1 MEKALRYL
9 AVKAMTIKGRYD
21 VRCMLKNAKN
31 ARAVNDKV
39 LMEILRANKDC
50 EYGKKYGF
58 ADIHS
63 VEEFREKV
71 PIITYDDIQS
81 YVERMY
87 YNNESNLIT
96 SHKIIGYA
104 TSSGSIGKPKLIPRT
119 NKDISI
125 YTKYTVTRFLAL
137 ADKYLRKE
145 GKRRMKPARGVNLLT
160 RYDVKSPFG
169 LPSTNV
175 ADIAAKKYFFIYPY
189 ILNLPIGKQFAGE
202 EIDMKYACARFGL
215 GDRDTSY
222 MFYVFTKGVAE
233 FIEYIRDNWQMLV
246 HDIETGTVD
255 PSVRVREDILEQLKK
270 NMKPDPARA
279 AELRAEF
286 SKGFDDTIISR
297 VWPNM
302 SVISA
307 IGTSASFEGFTKTI
321 KSFTTGVPFDYS
333 IYGASEGLI
342 AAAYEIDNPG
352 QLLLTDSCYYEF
364 LDPEDES
371 GKVLSLDELEVGK
384 NYEILVTN
392 RSGFYRYRLKD
403 IIRVLDYYGDCPIIN
418 FVYRKGQ
425 LLNVTGEKTTMEQMN
440 EAMNRFEKLAG
451 TKIKEW
457 AVFIDKGEM
466 MYRYGVLTETQDGKD
481 LSGYTEEFEQILRD
495 VNTSYRF
502 YEGNNL
508 IDPPII
514 INQRP
519 GTHDE
524 WREMKIKAGASPDQ
538 VKPVRILDTDEKN
551 EFFLGRTLCEV
562 K

>member
-1 MEKALRYL
+1 MEKILRYL
-9 AVKAMTIKGRYD
+9 AVKVMTIKGRFD
-21 VRCMLKNAKN
+21 LKSMLKNAKN

-39 LMEILRANKDC
+39 LMEILRTNRNS

-71 PIITYDDIQS
+71 PIITYDDIRP

-87 YNNESNLIT
+87 YKNESGLLT
-96 SHKIIGYA
+96 SRKIIGYA

-119 NKDISI
+119 NKDIRI

-137 ADKYLRKE
+137 ADRYLRKN
-145 GKRRMKPARGVNLLT
+145 GGRRMKPARGINLLT
-160 RYDVKSPFG
+160 RYDFVSPFG

-189 ILNLPIGKQFAGE
+189 ILVLPIGKQFAGE

-215 GDRDTSY
+215 EDRDCSF

-233 FIEYIRDNWQMLV
+233 YIEYIRDNWQMLV
-246 HDIETGTVD
+246 NDIETGSID
-255 PSVRVREDILEQLKK
+255 PSVRVRDDIHEQLKK
-270 NMKPDPARA
+270 VMKPDPERA
-279 AELRAEF
+279 AELKAEF
-286 SKGFDDTIISR
+286 KKGFDDTIISR
-297 VWPNM
+297 IWPNM

-321 KSFTTGVPFDYS
+321 KEYTAGVPFDYS
-333 IYGASEGLI
+333 IYGASEGLF

-364 LDPEDES
+364 LDPEDET
-371 GKVLSLDELEVGK
+371 GRVLSLDELEDGK

-403 IIRVLDYYGDCPIIN
+403 IIRVLGHYGSCPIIN

-440 EAMNRFEKLAG
+440 EVMNRFEKLAG

-457 AVFIDKGEM
+457 AVFIDKGAM
-466 MYRYGVLTETQDGKD
+466 QYRYGVLTETEDGRD
-481 LSGYTEEFEQILRD
+481 LSGLAEEFEEILRD

-508 IDPPII
+508 IDPPVIL
-514 INQRP
+514 NQRP

-524 WREMKIKAGASPDQ
+524 WRDMKIAAGASPDQ
-538 VKPVRILDTDEKN
+538 VKPVKILDTDEKS
-551 EFFLGRTLCEV
+551 EFFLGRTVCEV